1 MAGVA
6 VDVSTGLTLTFATS
20 SFTAQILSA
29 NWTGA
34 SREPKATS
42 HMATAAPSAGE
53 TGNMTYIP
61 GDLSD
66 PGELQFTMHFA
77 TNTQPP
83 LDSAAE
89 TVTITW
95 PLGAGDAA
103 NATLAGTG
111 FMTSFEV
118 TADLDEVME
127 ASATVKF
134 SGNLTWTDSTT

>member
-1 MAGVA
+1 MAGA
-6 VDVSTGLTLTFATS
+6 DVDVSTGLTLTFGTTGFSMQITS
-20 SFTAQILSA
+20 V

-34 SREPKATS
+34 NREPKATS
-42 HMATAAPSAGE
+42 HMGTAAPSAGE
-53 TGNMTYIP
+53 TGNMTFIP

-66 PGELQFTMHFA
+66 PGELQFTGHFK
-77 TNTQPP
+77 TNEQPP

-89 TVTITW
+89 TVTLAW
-95 PLGAGDAA
+95 PLASGDAT

-111 FMTSFEV
+111 FLTSFEV

-127 ASATVKF
+127 ASGSLKF